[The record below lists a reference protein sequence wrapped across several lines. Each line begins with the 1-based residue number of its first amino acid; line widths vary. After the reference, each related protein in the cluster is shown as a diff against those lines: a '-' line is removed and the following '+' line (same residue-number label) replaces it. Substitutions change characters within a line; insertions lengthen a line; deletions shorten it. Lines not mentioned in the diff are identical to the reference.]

1 MRRLG
6 NQAGVADAY
15 RMIGKTYVLRKGYDD
30 AAACALTS
38 LGISRRLRDE
48 LRAAG
53 AYYLLAG
60 IREEEGKVADAA
72 QLLERV
78 VAIDRKYHLP
88 KLEEN
93 TRRLEALPER
103 LAHHPCPLPTGQ
115 RGRLR
120 RSRPGG
126 NQLHG

>member
-15 RMIGKTYVLRKGYDD
+15 RMIGNTYVLRKRYDD

-48 LRAAG
+48 LRVAG

-60 IREEEGKVADAA
+60 IREEEGKVTEAA
-72 QLLERV
+72 ELLERV

-93 TRRLEALPER
+93 TRRLEALRER
-103 LAHHPCPLPTGQ
+103 VAPHPGPLPTGE
-115 RGRLR
+115 RG
-120 RSRPGG
+120 G
-126 NQLHG
+126 